1 MWYPISD
8 YDGTI
13 IIINPINIFQRLRIA
28 VSKGYSTIET
38 KEEVRIGHSGVLFQ
52 PEYSDEGEMQLGL
65 QQKIGITDY

>member
-8 YDGTI
+8 YGGTMI
-13 IIINPINIFQRLRIA
+13 IRYPINIFHLLWIA
-28 VSKGYSTIET
+28 VSKRYSTIET
-38 KEEVRIGHSGVLFQ
+38 KEDVRIGHSGVLFQ